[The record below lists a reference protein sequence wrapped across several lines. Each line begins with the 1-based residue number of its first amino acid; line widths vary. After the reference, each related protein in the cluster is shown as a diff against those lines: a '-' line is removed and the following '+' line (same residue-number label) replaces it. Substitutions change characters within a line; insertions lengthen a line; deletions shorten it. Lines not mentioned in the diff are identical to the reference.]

1 MKDVFTALEMAEKL
15 IKIAFAEEFALHEGL
30 KAVAKKIEKTA
41 KGEIGNYQKEKGQ
54 FPEWAE
60 LADSTIAEKERLGY
74 ALPDNPLLRTGALR
88 DSITSEVKGLEAV
101 VGSKSEIAA
110 YHEFGTSKM
119 PMRPFIGPA
128 AFTNKAV
135 IKKILGAAA
144 VSGFYGGKKIHE
156 SLGYDF
162 TTDGE

>member
-15 IKIAFAEEFALHEGL
+15 VKIAFAEEFALHEGM

-41 KGEIGNYQKEKGQ
+41 KNEIGTYQKEKGN

-60 LADSTIAEKERLGY
+60 LADSTLQEKERLGY
-74 ALPDNPLLRTGALR
+74 SPPDNPLLRTGALR
-88 DSITSEVKGLEAV
+88 DSITSQVKGFEAV
-101 VGSKSEIAA
+101 VGSKSQIAA
-110 YHEFGTSKM
+110 WQEFGTSKM

-128 AFTNKAV
+128 AFTNKDN
-135 IKKILGAAA
+135 IRKMIGAAA
-144 VSGFYGGKKIHE
+144 ISGFYSGKKIHE

-162 TTDGE
+162 DTGKE

>member
-110 YHEFGTSKM
+110 
-119 PMRPFIGPA
+119 
-128 AFTNKAV
+128 
-135 IKKILGAAA
+135 
-144 VSGFYGGKKIHE
+144 
-156 SLGYDF
+156 
-162 TTDGE
+162 